1 MKTIL
6 FIIFFNLIFITVY
19 SKSDFKEMIITGNY
33 LGKNIYVVN
42 PSQNDTYSVQSIF
55 INGISTFDEI
65 RSNAFEIDLSKFE
78 IGSQITLRLLYDPSI
93 GTPVIFNPHD
103 ISSKK
108 QIQFFNISVDKRNA
122 ILTWEVEGDNIEQD
136 IELEHYKWD
145 NWTTIAVISPS
156 DVSTFPKFE
165 LAFESHSGKNLFR
178 LKYTDYDGYAH
189 YSDNIR
195 YTSRTPAINL
205 LADKVKTTLDFSD
218 ITQYEILDMTG
229 NILLYGKDVSV
240 DISELDKGKYLV
252 NFDNKTT
259 EFVKR

>member
-6 FIIFFNLIFITVY
+6 FIIFFNFIFITVY

-55 INGISTFDEI
+55 INGISTSDEI
-65 RSNAFEIDLSKFE
+65 RSNAIEVNLSNFE
-78 IGSQITLRLLYDPSI
+78 IGTQITLRLLYDSSI

-108 QIQFFNISVDKRNA
+108 QIQFINISVDRRNA
-122 ILTWEVEGDNIEQD
+122 ILTWEVDGDSIEQD
-136 IELEHYKWD
+136 IELEHYRWD

-178 LKYTDYDGYAH
+178 LKYIDNDGYNH
-189 YSDNIR
+189 FSDNIR

-205 LADKVKTTLDFSD
+205 LSDRVKTTLDFSD

-240 DISELDKGKYLV
+240 DINELDKGKYLV

-259 EFVKR
+259 EFIKR